1 MKISD
6 YIFQKGNI
14 VSIYGE
20 AGTGKT
26 IIGVHVALELGNSLY
41 ISTKDSSYKA
51 RVEKLKG
58 RPDVYF
64 TQTPT
69 LPEMISAILKASQLG
84 LQLIVIDPVNY
95 LYKLSRRKKDL
106 ELALI
111 LCQGFSKN
119 GINNN
124 NKVLLLWD
132 ISGNN
137 RVAGE
142 LFMRRFSDEVLR
154 ITKGEIIGNLRV
166 CKFRILDSGVVG
178 CL

>member
-26 IIGVHVALELGNSLY
+26 IIGIHVALELGNSLY

-64 TQTPT
+64 TQASTQ
-69 LPEMISAILKASQLG
+69 PEIISAILKASQLG

-95 LYKLSRRKKDL
+95 LYKISRRKKDL
-106 ELALI
+106 ELPLI
-111 LCQGFSKN
+111 LCRGFSKN

>member
-26 IIGVHVALELGNSLY
+26 IIGIHVALELGNSLY

-64 TQTPT
+64 TQASTQ
-69 LPEMISAILKASQLG
+69 PEIISAILKASQMG

-95 LYKLSRRKKDL
+95 LYKISRRKKDL
-106 ELALI
+106 ELPLI
-111 LCQGFSKN
+111 LCREFSKN
-119 GINNN
+119 GVN